1 MNLQKKTMALGVTL
15 SIGGILAAWSLA
27 QVSVAPSEKT
37 VLPADP
43 LQFIDSAP
51 TAPAGTLLYIAS
63 VPVEDE
69 RIRQR
74 YLVLHQSGAAAA
86 SGKRLTYRVAIPE
99 SVPEVI
105 FDSQFVDDGRSILFK
120 AGWPYDNP
128 GYYHFYLWNLTTN
141 KLEKGPPER
150 LAYTRL
156 FTSPKGDFI
165 AYYRGGD
172 SKGNEGNRTR
182 PLTLFIYNRVK
193 NTSVSVVENS
203 AAKFA
208 SWTTEDTLLYSVIDI
223 KKWYEDARLSADLE
237 VKSQNADGS
246 PYVAARPD
254 VYEVSSSGENPQL
267 VLKDG
272 YQPIPSPD
280 NKWIAFFTSTDEEKK
295 INPSN
300 VFHTDLP
307 RQSYLCLYNRA
318 TKKRHIIQPVRETFP
333 QLKWM
338 PDSRHLLTMSQTIV
352 GAKNSA
358 KISILDVSSR
368 VQKEVVTLKA
378 TDAISASHDL
388 IYPQFEMLDVSEDGA
403 KVMVKVAEIVGQGQV
418 FMDERNSF
426 QSIDIRTGKI
436 SLVAQV
442 FNQQSNSLGMD
453 WHFGVFP
460 LNPAVTAK
468 S

>member
-1 MNLQKKTMALGVTL
+1 MNLQKKAMTLGVTL

-27 QVSVAPSEKT
+27 QVSVSPSEKT

-51 TAPAGTLLYIAS
+51 TAPIGTLLYIAS

-74 YLVLHQSGAAAA
+74 YLVLHQSGAAAL
-86 SGKRLTYRVAIPE
+86 GRRLTYRVAIPE
-99 SVPEVI
+99 NIPEVI
-105 FDSQFVDDGRSILFK
+105 FDSQFIDDGRSILFK

-141 KLEKGPPER
+141 KLDTGPPER
-150 LAYTRL
+150 LTYTRL
-156 FTSPKGDFI
+156 FTAPKGDFV

-182 PLTLFIYNRVK
+182 PLELFIYDRMK
-193 NTSVSVVENS
+193 NISVPVVENP

-208 SWTTEDTLLYSVIDI
+208 AWTTKNTLLYSVIDT
-223 KKWYEDARLSADLE
+223 KKWYEDARSRAEFQAKPPNPDE
-237 VKSQNADGS
+237 PS
-246 PYVAARPD
+246 YIAARPD

-280 NKWIAFFTSTDEEKK
+280 DEWIAFFTSTDEEGK
-295 INPSN
+295 INPSS
-300 VFHTDLP
+300 VFHTNLP
-307 RQSYLCLYNRA
+307 RQSYLCLYNRV
-318 TKKRHIIQPVRETFP
+318 TKNRYIIQPVRETFP

-338 PDSRHLLTMSQTIV
+338 PDSRHLLTMSQTTV

-358 KISILDVSSR
+358 EISILDVSLR
-368 VQKEVVTLKA
+368 VQKEVATLKA
-378 TDAISASHDL
+378 TDAVSASHDL
-388 IYPQFEMLDVSEDGA
+388 IYPQFEMLDVSKDGT
-403 KVMVKVAEIVGQGQV
+403 KVVVKVAEVVGQGQV

-426 QSIDIRTGKI
+426 RSIDIKTGKI

-442 FNQQSNSLGMD
+442 LNQQANSMGMD
-453 WHFGVFP
+453 WHSGT
-460 LNPAVTAK
+460 LRNDAVVEDK
-468 S
+468 